1 MNADSSLVDKKIE
14 ALGIQLQ
21 KPVKPVANYV
31 TTVQTG
37 NLVFTSGHGPIGDD
51 GQLILGQLG
60 TDMDIEGGYQAARA
74 VGIGLLSTL
83 KATLGSLDR
92 IKKVV
97 KLVGFVN
104 SSADFKDQPA
114 VVNGASDLFVEIFG
128 DKGRHARSAVGMV
141 QLPDGIAVEVE
152 MIVEVE

>member
-14 ALGIQLQ
+14 ELGIQLQ

-31 TTVQTG
+31 TMVQTG

-83 KATLGSLDR
+83 KATLGNLDR
-92 IKKVV
+92 IKKIV

-141 QLPDGIAVEVE
+141 QLPGGIAVEVE